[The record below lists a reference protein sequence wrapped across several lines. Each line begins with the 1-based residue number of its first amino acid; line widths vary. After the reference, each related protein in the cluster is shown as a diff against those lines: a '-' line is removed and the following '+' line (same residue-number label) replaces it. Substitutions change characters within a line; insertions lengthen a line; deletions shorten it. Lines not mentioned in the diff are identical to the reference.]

1 MMFQYDA
8 ATAETNDIWSRLAAP
23 VPQEAISWRKDG
35 NTVARDGRFY
45 ARFVAYI
52 EANTVR
58 ERLDSVVPGEWD
70 LLLELLPTLPAGE
83 GEDGPTCAF
92 RARLQ
97 VRGVMREDVGM
108 GRDYKQA
115 ATDAFKRAAVRFGI
129 AHELYSYDVNWV
141 EMDGDGRY
149 AKPREDPAMAYERRH
164 AQSEERAVGSSE
176 SKSALSPV
184 SSTATPSSNDSPN
197 GSESGPARRGSSV
210 TRLRARPANGPD
222 TPACPKC
229 EGPMWDNRPTKRNPN
244 APDFRCKN
252 RSCDAVIWPTRLVP
266 VGERANSTDTP
277 SSSSLSLGGAADADE
292 AL

>member
-1 MMFQYDA
+1 MFQYDT
-8 ATAETNDIWSRLAAP
+8 ATAEKSDIWSRLAAP

-35 NTVARDGRFY
+35 NTVARDGRFF

-70 LLLELLPTLPAGE
+70 LLLELLPTLPSS
-83 GEDGPTCAF
+83 DGDDSATCAF

-141 EMDGDGRY
+141 EMDGDGKY
-149 AKPREDPAMAYERRH
+149 AKPLEDPADAYVRRLTSRAGH
-164 AQSEERAVGSSE
+164 A
-176 SKSALSPV
+176 
-184 SSTATPSSNDSPN
+184 TAP
-197 GSESGPARRGSSV
+197 ESGAEQGERGDKGEGAASPRMAARS
-210 TRLRARPANGPD
+210 RARAAGATMGGTTGAAAAAD
-222 TPACPKC
+222 SPACPKC
-229 EGPMWDNRPTKRNPN
+229 GGPMWDNRPTKRNPN

-266 VGERANSTDTP
+266 VGERNGGKEGATERPVPTA
-277 SSSSLSLGGAADADE
+277 GGAADAAD